1 MLQVAVGRNI
11 AYVLTMLRRT
21 AQLDQIMK
29 TESVDVPVALG
40 VRLCLRHLVDVKG
53 DQRGCQSRQLSPRQF
68 SSCSE
73 CWKCG

>member
-11 AYVLTMLRRT
+11 AYVLTTLRRT

-40 VRLCLRHLVDVKG
+40 ARLCLEASSSCEGRPTRLPVK
-53 DQRGCQSRQLSPRQF
+53 LSSCQF